1 MVDLELRQLEYFLSV
16 TDGMN
21 ISQAAKRLGITQP
34 ALSRQIRA
42 FEESLGWTLLERGKK
57 SISLTR
63 EGAIVVAEG
72 RRIMRSVE
80 LGMKRMRQEIDG
92 AELRVGYAPSLA
104 SGLIEKAMAC
114 FTERFPRVRVSWS
127 DCSSQEM
134 WTGVKEGTLDL
145 ILEVS
150 SSDPEIHWVPLSQR
164 QFRVAVPPKHALA
177 KKRFLKPEHLNG
189 ERLLLLSRHDY
200 PGYWGQVTNYFSS
213 HHIDAKVAG
222 EFDGIS
228 SLRMGVEA
236 GLGLAFVAGT
246 PPGMTTLKLKPEPNP
261 ICVAIGYKSTRKI
274 SEWEQGF
281 IEEMKRIGSTTQSI
295 A

>member
-1 MVDLELRQLEYFLSV
+1 MVDFDLRHLKYFLAV
-16 TDGMN
+16 TEGMN
-21 ISQAAKRLGITQP
+21 ISQAAKKLGITQP

-42 FEESLGWTLLERGKK
+42 FEDHLGWPLLERGKK

-63 EGAIVVAEG
+63 EGSIVVEEG
-72 RRIMRSVE
+72 NKILRSVE
-80 LGMKRMRQEIDG
+80 LGVKRMKQEIDG

-134 WTGVKEGTLDL
+134 WDGVKDGSLDL
-145 ILEVS
+145 ILEVAS
-150 SSDPEIHWVPLSQR
+150 KDPAIHWETLNQR
-164 QFRVAVPPKHALA
+164 QFRVAVPPRHALA
-177 KKRFLKPEHLNG
+177 KKRFLKPEHLDG
-189 ERLLLLSRHDY
+189 ERMLLLSRHDY
-200 PGYWGQVTNYFSS
+200 PGYWAQVSNYFST
-213 HHIDAKVAG
+213 HRIDAKVAG

-246 PPGMTTLKLKPEPNP
+246 PPGMTTLKLKPEPKP
-261 ICVAIGYKSTRKI
+261 ICVAIGYRTGRKL
-274 SEWEQGF
+274 SEWEASF
-281 IEEMKRIGSTTQSI
+281 IKEMKKISSPS
-295 A
+295 